1 MAKAKAGL
9 GVPTAGPALCGP
21 RRSPA
26 RNTLPAHLPVSCQC
40 VQLARALAP
49 CTNVNRRG
57 SDLQERHTFVRLQ
70 TRVEGTR
77 GEAGS
82 QLLRGD
88 AARTPLALASPRTP
102 AELGAAAVSCSFS
115 PAPLSPPTPPLW
127 DPDPEARQQVAHP
140 SETVAQSQNQQESRN
155 QDLEVHGG
163 LRRNLTGSERPQG
176 SQSP

>member
-1 MAKAKAGL
+1 MAKVGP
-9 GVPTAGPALCGP
+9 GVPPAGPALWGP
-21 RRSPA
+21 RHCLA

-40 VQLARALAP
+40 VQLARVLAL
-49 CTNVNRRG
+49 CTSVNRRG

-70 TRVEGTR
+70 TRVAGTR

-115 PAPLSPPTPPLW
+115 PAPLSLPTPPLW

-140 SETVAQSQNQQESRN
+140 SETVARSQNQQESRKR
-155 QDLEVHGG
+155 DLEVHGG
-163 LRRNLTGSERPQG
+163 LCRSLTGSERPQG